1 MWVRRVTGLTL
12 ISIDAVRESQICSS
26 FQTAETHTHQAH
38 ATQMETLRRGKK
50 NRKKDETCQAC
61 GILSSKCQSQRID
74 FLISGG
80 RKQTAAAE
88 DKESFIKESRL
99 H

>member
-1 MWVRRVTGLTL
+1 MSGTRN
-12 ISIDAVRESQICSS
+12 SNEN
-26 FQTAETHTHQAH
+26 
-38 ATQMETLRRGKK
+38 MEEGEKK
-50 NRKKDETCQAC
+50 TVKKDETCQAC
-61 GILSSKCQSQRID
+61 GILSSKCQSQHID